1 MHPVNVKASVSKHFI
16 IDDTVK
22 VTLLREHDWNEP
34 KSGFQGKTIA
44 WSEESNKVVYDVF
57 LDEEKSSMFLRHLL
71 QTFKLHF
78 IGVFRT
84 LVSR

>member
-57 LDEEKSSMFLRHLL
+57 LDEVNGHIL
-71 QTFKLHF
+71 KLSKGSCVLKLF
-78 IGVFRT
+78 
-84 LVSR
+84 